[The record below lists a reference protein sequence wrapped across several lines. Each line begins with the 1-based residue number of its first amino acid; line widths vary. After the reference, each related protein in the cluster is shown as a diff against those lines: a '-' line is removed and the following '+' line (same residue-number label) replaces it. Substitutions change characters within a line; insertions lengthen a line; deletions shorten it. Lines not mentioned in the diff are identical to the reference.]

1 MRVVS
6 GMPWADLTQDHP
18 GGSAEL
24 FLWLL
29 PGYDFNE
36 FSLLHGHLEGAFSV
50 TKGLEGVS
58 KTWSSGV
65 GSRRFQV

>member
-6 GMPWADLTQDHP
+6 GAPRADLTQDHP

-29 PGYDFNE
+29 AGYDFNK
-36 FSLLHGHLEGAFSV
+36 FSPLRGHLEGAFSV
-50 TKGLEGVS
+50 TKGLESV
-58 KTWSSGV
+58 
-65 GSRRFQV
+65 

>member
-6 GMPWADLTQDHP
+6 GAPRADLTQDHP

-29 PGYDFNE
+29 AGYDFNK
-36 FSLLHGHLEGAFSV
+36 FSPLHGHLEGAFSV
-50 TKGLEGVS
+50 TKGLESV
-58 KTWSSGV
+58 
-65 GSRRFQV
+65 